1 MKQLNEIDVSRFKSL
16 IYLLDDEDDSIYSIA
31 KEHLLLAG
39 ERALP
44 VLERYLQADDSLMQ
58 HRIREIYETISLSTF
73 KEQLRSFCEKH
84 KSVDIDLE
92 EGAFLIA
99 KQAYPNVDM
108 HIYSDLLN
116 FFAAEFQSRLDPSD
130 SPEEIATKIGNYF
143 SHEKGFSGNE
153 ADYYNTDNHYI
164 NKVIETKRGVPITLS
179 IVYMLV
185 LRRLNFPVQGIGM
198 PGHFIVR
205 YEFGTSFLFADPFHG
220 GNILSLEDCKK
231 SLVKLGY
238 PFKNEYLEP
247 VTNRQI
253 LERMLRNLVLVFEK
267 QNQSVKMQALL
278 QCIDILNRN
287 V

>member
-1 MKQLNEIDVSRFKSL
+1 M
-16 IYLLDDEDDSIYSIA
+16 IYLLDDEDDSIYSVA
-31 KEHLLLAG
+31 KEHLLMVG

-44 VLERYLQADDSLMQ
+44 LLEGYLQADDSLMQ
-58 HRIREIYETISLSTF
+58 HRIREIYETISLTSF
-73 KEQLRSFCEKH
+73 KDQLRLFCEKC
-84 KSVDIDLE
+84 KSDLDLE

-99 KQAYPNVDM
+99 KHAYPSVDM

-116 FFAAEFQSRLDPSD
+116 FFAAEFQSRLDSSD
-130 SPEEIATKIGNYF
+130 SPEEIASKIGNYF

-179 IVYMLV
+179 VIYMLA

-205 YEFGTSFLFADPFHG
+205 YEFGAKFLFADPFNSG
-220 GNILSLEDCKK
+220 KILSLDECKN
-231 SLVKLGY
+231 SLAKLGY
-238 PFKNEYLEP
+238 LFKEEYLEP

-267 QNQSVKMQALL
+267 QNQTIKMQALL

>member
-1 MKQLNEIDVSRFKSL
+1 MKQSNEINISRVKSL
-16 IYLLDDEDDSIYSIA
+16 IYLLDDEDDSIYSTA

-39 ERALP
+39 ESALP
-44 VLERYLQADDSLMQ
+44 VLEGYLQTDDSLIQ
-58 HRIREIYETISLSTF
+58 HRIREIYDTISLAIF
-73 KEQLRSFCEKH
+73 KEQLRSFCVKH
-84 KSVDIDLE
+84 PSDLDLE

-99 KQAYPNVDM
+99 KHAYPNVDM

-130 SPEEIATKIGNYF
+130 PPEEIAAKIGNYF

-179 IVYMLV
+179 VIYMLV
-185 LRRLNFPVQGIGM
+185 LRRLNFPIQGIGM
-198 PGHFIVR
+198 PGHFILR
-205 YEFGTSFLFADPFHG
+205 YEFGRKLLFADPFNSG
-220 GNILSLEDCKK
+220 RILSLDDCKN
-231 SLVKLGY
+231 SLANLGY
-238 PFKNEYLEP
+238 LFKEDYLEP
-247 VTNRQI
+247 VSNRQI

-267 QNQSVKMQALL
+267 QNQPTKMQALL

>member
-1 MKQLNEIDVSRFKSL
+1 MKQLDKNDINHFKSL

-44 VLERYLQADDSLMQ
+44 VIEGYLQTDDSLMQ
-58 HRIREIYETISLSTF
+58 HRIREVYETISLSTF
-73 KEQLRSFCEKH
+73 KDQLRSFCEKH
-84 KSVDIDLE
+84 KSDLDLE
-92 EGAFLIA
+92 EGSFLIA
-99 KQAYPNVDM
+99 KHAFPTVDM

-116 FFAAEFQSRLDPSD
+116 FFATEFQSRLDPSD
-130 SPEEIATKIGNYF
+130 LPEEIAVKIGNYF

-179 IVYMLV
+179 VIYMLV

-198 PGHFIVR
+198 PGHFILR
-205 YEFGTSFLFADPFHG
+205 YEFGAKSIFADPFHG
-220 GNILSLEDCKK
+220 GRILSVDDCKT
-231 SLVKLGY
+231 SLLKLGY
-238 PFKNEYLEP
+238 LFKDEYLEP

-253 LERMLRNLVLVFEK
+253 LERMLRNLVLVFER
-267 QNQSVKMQALL
+267 QNQLIKVEALL

>member
-1 MKQLNEIDVSRFKSL
+1 MKQLNKIDISRVKSL

-31 KEHLLLAG
+31 KEHLLLTG

-44 VLERYLQADDSLMQ
+44 VLESCLQADDSLMQ
-58 HRIREIYETISLSTF
+58 HRIREIYETISLATF
-73 KEQLRSFCEKH
+73 IEQMRSFCEKH
-84 KSVDIDLE
+84 KSDIDLE
-92 EGAFLIA
+92 EGSFLIA

-116 FFAAEFQSRLDPSD
+116 FFAAEFQSRLDSSD
-130 SPEEIATKIGNYF
+130 SPEEIAAIIGNYF
-143 SHEKGFSGNE
+143 THEKGFSGSE

-164 NKVIETKRGVPITLS
+164 NKVIETKRGVPIALS
-179 IVYMLV
+179 VIYILV

-205 YEFGTSFLFADPFHG
+205 YEFGTKFLFADPFHG
-220 GNILSLEDCKK
+220 GNILSLDDCKD
-231 SLVKLGY
+231 SLAKLGY
-238 PFKNEYLEP
+238 PFKDEYLEP

>member
-1 MKQLNEIDVSRFKSL
+1 
-16 IYLLDDEDDSIYSIA
+16 
-31 KEHLLLAG
+31 
-39 ERALP
+39 
-44 VLERYLQADDSLMQ
+44 
-58 HRIREIYETISLSTF
+58 
-73 KEQLRSFCEKH
+73 
-84 KSVDIDLE
+84 LE

-116 FFAAEFQSRLDPSD
+116 FFAAEFQSRLDSSD
-130 SPEEIATKIGNYF
+130 SPEEIAAKIGNYF
-143 SHEKGFSGNE
+143 THEKEFSGSE

-179 IVYMLV
+179 VIYMLV

-205 YEFGTSFLFADPFHG
+205 YEFGTKFLFADPFHG
-220 GNILSLEDCKK
+220 GNILSLDDCKS

-238 PFKNEYLEP
+238 PFKDEYLEP

-267 QNQSVKMQALL
+267 QNQSIKMQALL

>member
-1 MKQLNEIDVSRFKSL
+1 MKQLDKNDISRFKSL
-16 IYLLDDEDDSIYSIA
+16 IYLLDDEDNSIYSLA

-44 VLERYLQADDSLMQ
+44 VLEGYLQSDDSLMQ
-58 HRIREIYETISLSTF
+58 QRIREIYESISLSTF
-73 KEQLRSFCEKH
+73 KDQLRSFCEKY
-84 KSVDIDLE
+84 KSKLDLE

-99 KQAYPNVDM
+99 KNAFPSVDM

-130 SPEEIATKIGNYF
+130 LPEEIAAKIGNYF
-143 SHEKGFSGNE
+143 WYEKGFSGNE

-179 IVYMLV
+179 VIYMLV
-185 LRRLNFPVQGIGM
+185 LRRLNFPIQGIGM
-198 PGHFIVR
+198 PGHFILR
-205 YEFGTSFLFADPFHG
+205 YEFGTKFMFADPFHG
-220 GNILSLEDCKK
+220 GKILSVDDCKT
-231 SLVKLGY
+231 SLAKLGY
-238 PFKNEYLEP
+238 LFKDEYLEP
-247 VTNRQI
+247 VTDRQI
-253 LERMLRNLVLVFEK
+253 LERMLRNLVLVLEK
-267 QNQSVKMQALL
+267 QNQLIKVEALL

>member
-1 MKQLNEIDVSRFKSL
+1 MKQFNKIDVTRVKSL
-16 IYLLDDEDDSIYSIA
+16 IYLLDDEDDSIYSVA

-39 ERALP
+39 ERVLP
-44 VLERYLQADDSLMQ
+44 FLEDYLEADDSLMQ
-58 HRIREIYETISLSTF
+58 RRIREIYETISLSTF

-84 KSVDIDLE
+84 ASDLDLE
-92 EGAFLIA
+92 EGSFLIA
-99 KQAYPNVDM
+99 KHAYPNVDM

-116 FFAAEFQSRLDPSD
+116 FFAAEFQSRIDPSD
-130 SPEEIATKIGNYF
+130 SPVEIATKIGNYF
-143 SHEKGFSGNE
+143 SHEKGFLGNE

-164 NKVIETKRGVPITLS
+164 NKVIETKKGVPITLS
-179 IVYMLV
+179 VIYMLT
-185 LRRLNFPVQGIGM
+185 LRRLNLPVQGIGM

-205 YEFGTSFLFADPFHG
+205 YDFGSKFLFADPFHG
-220 GNILSLEDCKK
+220 GNILSLEDCKN

-238 PFKNEYLEP
+238 LFKDEYLEP

-253 LERMLRNLVLVFEK
+253 LERMIRNLVLVFEK
-267 QNQSVKMQALL
+267 QNQSIKMQALL

>member
-1 MKQLNEIDVSRFKSL
+1 
-16 IYLLDDEDDSIYSIA
+16 
-31 KEHLLLAG
+31 
-39 ERALP
+39 
-44 VLERYLQADDSLMQ
+44 
-58 HRIREIYETISLSTF
+58 
-73 KEQLRSFCEKH
+73 
-84 KSVDIDLE
+84 
-92 EGAFLIA
+92 LIA

-116 FFAAEFQSRLDPSD
+116 FFAAEFQSRLDSSD
-130 SPEEIATKIGNYF
+130 SPEEIGAKIGNYF
-143 SHEKGFSGNE
+143 THEKGFSGSE

-164 NKVIETKRGVPITLS
+164 NKVIETKRGVPIALS
-179 IVYMLV
+179 VIYILV

-205 YEFGTSFLFADPFHG
+205 YEFGTKFLFADPFHG
-220 GNILSLEDCKK
+220 GNILSLDDCKD
-231 SLVKLGY
+231 SLAKLGY
-238 PFKNEYLEP
+238 PFKDEYLEP

-267 QNQSVKMQALL
+267 QNQSIKMQALL